1 MSNLMHSLSGKISM
15 EPGLSN
21 SYNRLAVQ
29 IWLFILLLLI
39 FFMILVGGL
48 TRLTDSGLSITDW
61 APIMGAFPPIS
72 LRDWMHL
79 FNDYQKTSEFV
90 LQNNT
95 MTLEE
100 FKYIFWWEWGHRQ
113 FGRLIGLVWF
123 LGFIFLNYITS
134 LPRFLFM
141 SGLFLG
147 VLGLAQAFIGW
158 WMVKSGLNS
167 EETMLDVASY
177 RLAIHLSL
185 ALIIF
190 SMVYFLIRINGAWP
204 DEPAPKKSV
213 DRISVEE
220 ILTNLFLGGFFVQVF
235 LGALVSGI
243 DAGQSYTDWPLMN
256 GKIVPE
262 DIFYLVPGYTNFL
275 ENPAL
280 VQFNHRLM
288 GYLLFILGS
297 IIWMRGIRKVNL
309 YGDQKI
315 NYHLLFGLL
324 SLQVII
330 GIFALLNSVPLYLG
344 LAHQLVAILLLLSI
358 LNLKFNLYNERRGK
372 VPSK

>member
-1 MSNLMHSLSGKISM
+1 M
-15 EPGLSN
+15 EPALSN

-29 IWLFILLLLI
+29 IWLFILLGLI

-61 APIMGAFPPIS
+61 APLMGALPPMS
-72 LRDWMHL
+72 LRDWTSL
-79 FNDYQKTSEFV
+79 FNDYQKTSEFI
-90 LQNNT
+90 LQNNS

-134 LPRFLFM
+134 MPRFLFI
-141 SGLFLG
+141 SGVFLG

-190 SMVYFLIRINGAWP
+190 SMIYLLIRINGALP
-204 DEPAPKKSV
+204 NELAPKKNV
-213 DRISVEE
+213 DRTSGEE
-220 ILTNLFLGGFFVQVF
+220 ILVNLFLAGFFVQVF

-243 DAGQSYTDWPLMN
+243 DAGQSYTDWPFMN

-288 GYLLFILGS
+288 GYLLFILGI
-297 IIWMRGIRKVNL
+297 IIWMRGIRKVNS
-309 YGDQKI
+309 YPDQKI
-315 NYHLLFGLL
+315 HYHLLFGLL
-324 SLQVII
+324 SLQVFI

-358 LNLKFNLYNERRGK
+358 LNLKFNLYHERRVQVPGK
-372 VPSK
+372 